1 MKEWNSYLK
10 ERLTTEEKLAID
22 LYAQDLDPERRDF
35 FEAMDV
41 HSQLKVSLVR
51 LLGTYLPVRGQRSTR
66 EIL

>member
-41 HSQLKVSLVR
+41 YSQLKVSLDYIKS
-51 LLGTYLPVRGQRSTR
+51 YLDRDG
-66 EIL
+66 EYL

>member
-22 LYAQDLDPERRDF
+22 LYAQDLDPERREF

-41 HSQLKVSLVR
+41 YSQLKASLDYIKE
-51 LLGTYLPVRGQRSTR
+51 YLNRDGEYT
-66 EIL
+66 

>member
-41 HSQLKVSLVR
+41 YSQLKVSLNYIKD
-51 LLGTYLPVRGQRSTR
+51 YLDRDGDY
-66 EIL
+66 L